1 MAKAADPVSDKGKGK
16 GKGKPPAGKGDS
28 GASARA
34 ASPARKDAALE
45 RLRAELAG
53 LASELDGEGLEF
65 LIEQARVLRYN
76 MEVETLE
83 RLGDELEASRE
94 RAGARGAPAKGGA
107 AKAAAAPRFVA
118 GGDGKTFHL
127 VWKGEYK
134 LFGADE
140 VAAMLK
146 AARGGPARLWAWLEK
161 ERADAIGD
169 LALSGSSDPDL
180 ARLVSTLESTF
191 VIREP

>member
-1 MAKAADPVSDKGKGK
+1 MAKAANPKSGKGTVA
-16 GKGKPPAGKGDS
+16 GKSAGGKGDP

-34 ASPARKDAALE
+34 ASKVSRGAGALE
-45 RLRAELAG
+45 RLRAELDE

-76 MEVETLE
+76 MQVETLE
-83 RLGDELEASRE
+83 RLGDELEATRV
-94 RAGARGAPAKGGA
+94 RAGAKGAPAKGGA

-118 GGDGKTFHL
+118 GEDGKTFHL

-140 VAAMLK
+140 VSAMLK

-169 LALSGSSDPDL
+169 LALSGPSDPDL
-180 ARLVSTLESTF
+180 ARLASTLESTF
-191 VIREP
+191 VIRKP